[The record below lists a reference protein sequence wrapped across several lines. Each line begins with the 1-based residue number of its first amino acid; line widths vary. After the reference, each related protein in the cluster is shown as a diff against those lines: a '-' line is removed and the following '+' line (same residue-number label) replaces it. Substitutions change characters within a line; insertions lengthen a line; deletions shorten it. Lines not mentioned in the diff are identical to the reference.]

1 MANKLSSKDLIVLL
15 LYSKGHNNRL
25 CEPIEGKTRLMKMMF
40 LFDKEIRRSFNLDK
54 KIPESAFP
62 NFEPYDYGPFSSQV
76 YADLEFL
83 VDMGFV
89 SVTKKECSSEECVL
103 ESKEY
108 EYWQANSGEE
118 AVVEYVDEITTF
130 SLTKLGRDFVEK
142 KQLGDFT
149 QNQWDI
155 LNKFKARCTGIAL
168 KALLRYVYNKYPEM
182 ATNSKILEEIIK

>member
-1 MANKLSSKDLIVLL
+1 
-15 LYSKGHNNRL
+15 
-25 CEPIEGKTRLMKMMF
+25 MKMMF